1 MEFAHLTG
9 VEKAAVLA
17 LALPPEASK
26 DLLSRL
32 DDVEVERVMAMIARF
47 DEVPGTVRDQVLSE
61 FRDAVEKHR
70 ESLIGGRGRAAAL
83 ARSALDAERAQRIA
97 RCIGRDETRIDRV
110 LARLD
115 PGFVARTL
123 AGEHPQTVALV
134 LAQLS
139 EDRAAAIVASL
150 PQGFGTDVMVRLAGL
165 DAVPA
170 DVLAELEE
178 DVAELFDAGQ
188 GPAAPVGGAS
198 VAARILNRVPRA
210 AGSMILEA
218 VEDTDPCLAQQI
230 RRRMLRFDDLHRL
243 DRRDFQVLL
252 REVSIEDLVLA
263 LKTAGE
269 AIRAKVF
276 DNVSNRAAEQIRE
289 EAELL
294 GAVRR
299 SDVERVQERIVEIAR
314 RLDDEGR
321 IALDPD
327 EKVDGVV

>member
-1 MEFAHLTG
+1 MTG
-9 VEKAAVLA
+9 VEKAAVLT
-17 LALPPEASK
+17 LALPPEASR

-32 DDVEVERVMAMIARF
+32 GDAEVERLMAVIARF
-47 DEVPGTVRDQVLSE
+47 DEVPGSVREQVLSE
-61 FRDAVEKHR
+61 FHEALGRHR
-70 ESLIGGRGRAAAL
+70 ESLIGGRARAVDL
-83 ARSALDAERAQRIA
+83 ARSALGDVRAQRVS
-97 RCIGRDETRIDRV
+97 RCIGTDETRLDLV

-123 AGEHPQTVALV
+123 AGEHPQTLALV

-139 EDRAAAIVASL
+139 EERAAAVVAAL
-150 PQGFGTDVMVRLAGL
+150 PADLGGDVMIRLATLGTL
-165 DAVPA
+165 PA
-170 DVLAELEE
+170 DVLAEIEQ
-178 DVAELFDAGQ
+178 DVAELFDAGR
-188 GPAAPVGGAS
+188 GPASPVGGANA
-198 VAARILNRVPRA
+198 AARILNRVPRSAGA
-210 AGSMILEA
+210 AILDGVDA
-218 VEDTDPCLAQQI
+218 CDPCIAQEI

-243 DRRDFQVLL
+243 DRRDFQILL

-263 LKTAGE
+263 LKTAGD

-289 EAELL
+289 DAELL

-299 SDVERVQERIVEIAR
+299 SEVERVQERIVEIAR

-321 IALDPD
+321 IALDPG